1 VDSGYV
7 DAAAA
12 LVGYRN
18 GDDDP
23 DNDAKLVTLE
33 IGGNDLLNLFD
44 DLVLSGTCPGLKE
57 FLAEPECVDTLRQT
71 LERFQPTLSLA
82 LDRLQ
87 EVDSEVPIVVMTL
100 YNPLSGGI
108 GLAAVDAIEQ
118 LAEMSLEGL
127 PDTPFPEGLN
137 DIIRRETE
145 ERNLILVDLY
155 PLFESK
161 ANEYIAHDFIHP
173 NDGGHEVVAEAVL
186 EAVR

>member
-1 VDSGYV
+1 M
-7 DAAAA
+7 
-12 LVGYRN
+12 GYRN

-33 IGGNDLLNLFD
+33 VGGNNLLNLFY
-44 DLVLSGTCPGLKE
+44 DLVLSGTCPGLEE

-71 LERFQPTLSLA
+71 LERFQPNLSLA

-87 EVDSEVPIVVMTL
+87 EADSDVRIVVMTL

-108 GLAAVDAIEQ
+108 GVVAADAVEQ
-118 LAEMSLEGL
+118 LAEISLEGL

-137 DIIRRETE
+137 DIIRSETE
-145 ERNLILVDLY
+145 KRGFTLVDLY
-155 PLFESK
+155 PLFDGK
-161 ANEYIAHDFIHP
+161 ASEYIDNDFVHP
-173 NDGGHEVVAEAVL
+173 NDAGHEVAAEAVL